1 MSADKPTM
9 RARVLTAVTFVIL
22 SIGALVMLAVA
33 IPTLFLARRFY
44 SEVIGRAIG
53 NAVLRVWSIRY
64 TIHCLTP
71 LPDRQTVFISNHN
84 STIDVFTL
92 ISMGLPRAR
101 FFLSGFLRRKVPPIG
116 VIGTIIRIFWTVPQE
131 FPAER
136 RRIFQ
141 RAERVLRESGDSVYL
156 SPEGMRVT
164 TGEIGKFNRGSFH
177 LATALSAPIVPI
189 YFHIPPDI
197 NPGRGVNARPGRM
210 DIYLLPA
217 IDTSAWRVEDVDVNK
232 ERVRDLYVRVHE
244 SMRSTGQM
252 PADLQLAPVDVLEPA
267 GAA

>member
-64 TIHCLTP
+64 TIHYLAP

-92 ISMGLPRAR
+92 ISMGMPRAR

>member
-1 MSADKPTM
+1 MSQDKPSL
-9 RARVLTAVTFVIL
+9 RARVLTALTFVIL
-22 SIGALVMLAVA
+22 SVGALVMLAVA

-53 NAVLRVWSIRY
+53 NAVLRVWSLRY
-64 TIHCLTP
+64 TVHYLAP
-71 LPDRQTVFISNHN
+71 VPRGQTVFISNHN

-101 FFLSGFLRRKVPPIG
+101 FFLSGFLKRKVPPIG
-116 VIGTIIRIFWTVPQE
+116 IIGTIIRIFWTVPQE
-131 FPAER
+131 FPVER

-141 RAERVLRESGDSVYL
+141 RAERVLRATGDSVYL

-189 YFHIPPDI
+189 YFHIPPEI
-197 NPGRGVNARPGRM
+197 NPGRGVDAKPGCL

-217 IDTSAWRVEDVDVNK
+217 IDTSSWRVEDVDLNK
-232 ERVRDLYVRVHE
+232 QRVRDLYLRVHE
-244 SMRSTGQM
+244 SLRSTGRL
-252 PADLQLAPVDVLEPA
+252 PAELGLAPAQVLETA

>member
-1 MSADKPTM
+1 M
-9 RARVLTAVTFVIL
+9 RARVLTGVTFVIL

-53 NAVLRVWSIRY
+53 KAVLRVWGLHY
-64 TIHCLTP
+64 TVHHLAP
-71 LPDRQTVFISNHN
+71 LPSRQTVFISNHN

-92 ISMGLPRAR
+92 IAMGLPRAR
-101 FFLSGFLRRKVPPIG
+101 FFLSGFLRKKVPPIG

-131 FPAER
+131 FPEER

-141 RAERVLRESGDSVYL
+141 RAERILRASGDSVYL

-164 TGEIGKFNRGSFH
+164 SGEIGKFNRGSFH

-189 YFHIPPDI
+189 YFHIPPQI
-197 NPGRGVNARPGRM
+197 NPGRGVNARPGHI
-210 DIYLLPA
+210 DIYVLPA
-217 IDTSAWRVEDVDVNK
+217 IDTSSWRVDDVHLNK
-232 ERVRDLYVRVHE
+232 ERVRNLMVRVHE
-244 SMRSTGQM
+244 SLRETGRL
-252 PADLQLAPVDVLEPA
+252 PEHLAIDPVETLAHA